1 MCGRLPI
8 LNLINKTTHHH
19 HDPCDYKNEHADD
32 NEYVDGIFDYHNNDS
47 LMKVILLC
55 KCKEGHLINMSGKC
69 KEEKIR
75 WDEPS

>member
-1 MCGRLPI
+1 M
-8 LNLINKTTHHH
+8 NLINKTTHHH

-32 NEYVDGIFDYHNNDS
+32 NEYDDDIIDDHIADN
-47 LMKVILLC
+47 LMKIILLR
-55 KCKEGHLINMSGKC
+55 KCKGEHLINMSGKC